1 MIQAPQLLFR
11 TGPPTTASAA
21 AEAAGQ
27 GKEQSEAGDDFARV
41 RRTGLV
47 VLGLGFCGF
56 LLWAAFA
63 PLDEGV
69 PSQGAVAIDTKRKAV
84 QHQSGGI
91 VREVLVRE
99 GDHVREG
106 QRLVRLDDAL
116 MRANYEATRHRYLG
130 LRAMQGRLVA
140 EQRGVDTIAYHPDLV
155 KEAADPL
162 IAMQMAT
169 QQQLFSSRRA
179 ALRADLQAM
188 QEGIGGQQAMIE
200 SYQGQ
205 LANRN
210 AQLGFLREELVQTRG
225 LVQEGYAPRN
235 RQLELERM
243 ASEVLGAHRVARQVR
258 DRAQRS
264 IAELLQRQAL
274 RRQEY
279 RKEVETQLAEVAR
292 DVEADES
299 KYHALREELQR
310 IEIRSPASG
319 QVVGLAVQTVGAVI
333 SPGQKLMDVVPE
345 DEVLMLES
353 KVPPHLVDRVHAGLP
368 VDVRFAA
375 FADSPQLVVDG
386 RLVSVSGDLL
396 TEPQTNATYYLAR
409 VQLTP
414 EGYRKLGSR
423 SLQPGMPVE
432 VVLRTGER
440 SLLTYLLHPLT
451 KRLAAS
457 MKED

>member
-1 MIQAPQLLFR
+1 MPPA
-11 TGPPTTASAA
+11 GPR
-21 AEAAGQ
+21 
-27 GKEQSEAGDDFARV
+27 GKPEAGDDFARV
-41 RRTGLV
+41 RRTGLL

-69 PSQGAVAIDTKRKAV
+69 PSQGAVAIDTKRKAGAAPERR
-84 QHQSGGI
+84 HRPRGS
-91 VREVLVRE
+91 
-99 GDHVREG
+99 
-106 QRLVRLDDAL
+106 
-116 MRANYEATRHRYLG
+116 RARGRPRPRRTAPGAAGRRAHARQLEATRHRYLG

-179 ALRADLQAM
+179 CAARRPAGHAGRHRRPAGDDRVLP
-188 QEGIGGQQAMIE
+188 
-200 SYQGQ
+200 GQ

-225 LVQEGYAPRN
+225 LVPGRLRTAQPPART
-235 RQLELERM
+235 
-243 ASEVLGAHRVARQVR
+243 GAHGVGGAGPRSRPVGQLDARAAL
-258 DRAQRS
+258 DRRAAAAAGRC
-264 IAELLQRQAL
+264 AGRNTA
-274 RRQEY
+274 
-279 RKEVETQLAEVAR
+279 RKSRPSSPTSRATWRPTRA
-292 DVEADES
+292 S
-299 KYHALREELQR
+299 TTPCSEELQR

-345 DEVLMLES
+345 DEVLVLES
-353 KVPPHLVDRVHAGLP
+353 KVPPHLIDRVHAGLP

-396 TEPQTNATYYLAR
+396 TEPQTNVTYYLAR

-414 EGYRKLGSR
+414 EGYRKLGKR